1 MTVVKNTK
9 AHHDKEVE
17 SDNSS
22 SISEGKNS
30 VVKVGKIAI
39 SLFSKKKFW
48 SLIIYNCMVI

>member
-17 SDNSS
+17 SDSSS

-30 VVKVGKIAI
+30 VIKAGTIAI
-39 SLFSKKKFW
+39 SLFSKKN
-48 SLIIYNCMVI
+48 LGP